1 MKWIDRI
8 PLLPLGLLAVF
19 LSIAPLHPEPHLL
32 EKTRMLVQG
41 NLTHGI
47 DIFDLFFHGSAP
59 LLFVVRVIRE
69 ITQPKKPTG

>member
-19 LSIAPLHPEPHLL
+19 LGIAPLHPEPHLF
-32 EKTRMLVQG
+32 EKTRMLIQG
-41 NLTHGI
+41 NLIRAI

-59 LLFVVRVIRE
+59 LLFIIRVIRK
-69 ITQPKKPTG
+69 ITRSKK